1 MFSWWS
7 SPPRRPSPFSGTGS
21 ASARAIARRASAD
34 WYVDAYEL
42 AAAATLGA
50 RAAMAGG
57 VLAWGRAPWLALA
70 CSRGALTGQRACQL
84 RCPAADLT
92 SSTRRAGVGLLG
104 LNTTISALMIRL
116 ATRSRT
122 CPLAATIG

>member
-1 MFSWWS
+1 MAAYDGAV
-7 SPPRRPSPFSGTGS
+7 PPS
-21 ASARAIARRASAD
+21 AAVQRWMRCRQES
-34 WYVDAYEL
+34 
-42 AAAATLGA
+42 T
-50 RAAMAGG
+50 AGYSMMY
-57 VLAWGRAPWLALA
+57 LDDALA

-122 CPLAATIG
+122 CPLAATIA

>member
-116 ATRSRT
+116 ARRSREV
-122 CPLAATIG
+122 PLAVTIA

>member
-21 ASARAIARRASAD
+21 ASARAIALRASVD

-42 AAAATLGA
+42 AAADPGGWA
-50 RAAMAGG
+50 G
-57 VLAWGRAPWLALA
+57 VLDDALA

-116 ATRSRT
+116 ARRSRAV
-122 CPLAATIG
+122 PLAATIA

>member
-21 ASARAIARRASAD
+21 ASARAIARRASVD

-57 VLAWGRAPWLALA
+57 VLA
-70 CSRGALTGQRACQL
+70 
-84 RCPAADLT
+84 
-92 SSTRRAGVGLLG
+92 
-104 LNTTISALMIRL
+104 
-116 ATRSRT
+116 
-122 CPLAATIG
+122 